1 MNAIGKF
8 GNFMM
13 NHQVTIEILMV
24 LGLVVLAAVLLMRAT
39 LHAKKKR
46 QLLSEL
52 NDTVS
57 EISAAVSSLK
67 EKKSEVIYI
76 DNRTADKGTCEAI
89 SLTEKAPSTEQ
100 ILTRAAE
107 AAEMAETAATL
118 DEQQAPKKYFS
129 RDCCVSKKGKT
140 YTIEEL
146 EEQIKE

>member
-24 LGLVVLAAVLLMRAT
+24 LGLAVLAAVLLMRAT

-57 EISAAVSSLK
+57 EISAA
-67 EKKSEVIYI
+67 
-76 DNRTADKGTCEAI
+76 
-89 SLTEKAPSTEQ
+89 
-100 ILTRAAE
+100 AA
-107 AAEMAETAATL
+107 
-118 DEQQAPKKYFS
+118 
-129 RDCCVSKKGKT
+129 V
-140 YTIEEL
+140 
-146 EEQIKE
+146 

>member
-1 MNAIGKF
+1 MNVIGKF

-13 NHQVTIEILMV
+13 NHQVAIELLIV
-24 LGLVVLAAVLLMRAT
+24 LALAVLAAVLLIRAI
-39 LHAKKKR
+39 LHGRKKR

-67 EKKSEVIYI
+67 DQKSEVIYI
-76 DNRTADKGTCEAI
+76 DNRTAEKATCEGNA
-89 SLTEKAPSTEQ
+89 SEEKAPSAEQ

-107 AAEMAETAATL
+107 VTEMAAAASL
-118 DEQQAPKKYFS
+118 DEQEVPKKYFS